1 MGEVLHGHLTW
12 LVSGVLFAIA
22 LLWAAASTQSL
33 FEVRYR
39 LWRLV
44 RSGHEISDETVR
56 AAVQQRAD
64 FMAFRALLVRA
75 DTPGEMKR
83 ISDFAKQ
90 HELDPGT
97 LGDCGPY
104 FHRQNLT
111 VKENVPTLE
120 KAKFV
125 YFAARIFFLL
135 VAVLG
140 ACFLIQPRVLISF
153 KDDGTRAWLGA
164 HDAKLFG
171 ADKSFLVPDDCP
183 KTATGVAGFN
193 VIHTKV
199 LCDAFGS
206 KGLEPYVDGG
216 LTQQRVLGA
225 LLLAFSAAGYMVR
238 RRRFQQVRAAHAVK
252 NWLAFREKAK
262 EEDEGVPPPSS
273 SPVSASGS

>member
-1 MGEVLHGHLTW
+1 MIEVLHGHLMW
-12 LVSGVLFAIA
+12 LVSGILFAIA
-22 LLWAAASTQSL
+22 LFWAAASTQSL

-44 RSGHEISDETVR
+44 RSGHEISDATVR

-64 FMAFRALLVRA
+64 LMAFRALLVWA

-111 VKENVPTLE
+111 IKENVITLE
-120 KAKFV
+120 KAKLV
-125 YFAARIFFLL
+125 YFAARMLFLL

-140 ACFLIQPRVLISF
+140 ASFLIQPRVLISF
-153 KDDGTRAWLGA
+153 KDDGTRVWLGA

-171 ADKSFLVPDDCP
+171 PDRLFLVPDDCP
-183 KTATGVAGFN
+183 KTTTGAAGFN
-193 VIHTKV
+193 AVHTKV
-199 LCDAFGS
+199 LCDAFNS
-206 KGLEPYVDGG
+206 KGLEPYVDSG
-216 LTQQRVLGA
+216 LIQQRVLGA
-225 LLLAFSAAGYMVR
+225 LFLGLS
-238 RRRFQQVRAAHAVK
+238 
-252 NWLAFREKAK
+252 
-262 EEDEGVPPPSS
+262 
-273 SPVSASGS
+273 